1 MTACLAACPK
11 WRLLSPCI
19 FLLLNSADPFSDS
32 EQGTHRK
39 PFTPRPRYKTG
50 PGEGSRPTDDD
61 LHSIYML
68 FACSLTRSQN
78 PPRAPT
84 PPRKLLNQGSLAEVP
99 VAFVPGPSL
108 TFPLTSLV
116 FSRTPG
122 SSPWALLKYP
132 PSWRSWAASVARGP
146 GPGAGTPLPATLQ
159 GPLSALQGAAP
170 FANGERGGGRGAGG
184 WLGLGVTAGARG
196 PTREPRSGRPR
207 PQGRRPA
214 PPLAGWLPRDPGGC
228 GRWGGWDPASRKGS
242 EGTSARGWSSPQ
254 PAARHCMQPS
264 LGPRSPLGRPPPPP
278 PGPAHCSLLVP

>member
-50 PGEGSRPTDDD
+50 RGEGSRPTDDD

-99 VAFVPGPSL
+99 VAFVPH
-108 TFPLTSLV
+108 FPPH
-116 FSRTPG
+116 FSRLFEDPRFLPLGSAQVPPILAQLGSQCGAWAGAPGRDAAARHTPG
-122 SSPWALLKYP
+122 AFVRAPRSRPLRERGT
-132 PSWRSWAASVARGP
+132 SWE
-146 GPGAGTPLPATLQ
+146 AG
-159 GPLSALQGAAP
+159 
-170 FANGERGGGRGAGG
+170 GGGRGG

-196 PTREPRSGRPR
+196 RTREPRWGRPL

-214 PPLAGWLPRDPGGC
+214 PP
-228 GRWGGWDPASRKGS
+228 
-242 EGTSARGWSSPQ
+242 
-254 PAARHCMQPS
+254 
-264 LGPRSPLGRPPPPP
+264 GPRRVPALGT
-278 PGPAHCSLLVP
+278 PGCAGLGARVPQGQRRHHCTG